1 MSCYRFI
8 PSAPP
13 PPADMSRRPPT
24 EPSYRPDADDQA
36 LAQGWLAHV
45 EAGRIG
51 GTTPV
56 NEEARAIILANERLM
71 RGDRPSP
78 IG

>member
-13 PPADMSRRPPT
+13 PPADISRRPPT
-24 EPSYRPDADDQA
+24 EPSCRPDADDMA
-36 LAQGWLAHV
+36 LARNWLAHV

-51 GTTPV
+51 GNTPI
-56 NEEARAIILANERLM
+56 NEEARAIVLANERLM
-71 RGDRPSP
+71 RPYP
-78 IG
+78 